1 MSLKSFSDYVP
12 GYVENF
18 TQDHRPEAEVYR
30 LRDILGKSIDVYKV
44 DFLKSSVGEIAIVD
58 AKFSDSQ
65 KPFSFGTT
73 AMVLLKK
80 FHYAVDHKGLPL
92 SGVIRFRD
100 KYYDIK

>member
-1 MSLKSFSDYVP
+1 MSLKSFAEYVP

-18 TQDHRPEAEVYR
+18 TQEHRPNAEVYR
-30 LRDILGKSIDVYKV
+30 LRDILGKSIDIYKIE
-44 DFLKSSVGEIAIVD
+44 FLKSSVGEVAIVD
-58 AKFSDSQ
+58 AKFSDNQ
-65 KPFSFGTT
+65 KAFTFGTT

-92 SGVIRFRD
+92 SGTIRFGG